1 MHQVTQ
7 SKEES
12 VVKVQQTW
20 KYSKEQY
27 ELKNETVE
35 KLIPLWQGQSMF
47 YNINHL
53 HYTEKTKRNVALE
66 KIREGFE

>member
-12 VVKVQQTW
+12 VVKLQQTW

-27 ELKNETVE
+27 ELKNEMVE

-47 YNINHL
+47 YNINHQQ
-53 HYTEKTKRNVALE
+53 YTEKTKRNVAVE